1 LRHLEKAKWE
11 SLDFERGSLVE
22 RTRAPSSAREEAES
36 NNEVPLVSIEEGGVC
51 GPFGPQNLFLFN
63 GLSLHDCRPD
73 HGEKSKEE
81 EEKGLVLR
89 K

>member
-1 LRHLEKAKWE
+1 
-11 SLDFERGSLVE
+11 
-22 RTRAPSSAREEAES
+22 
-36 NNEVPLVSIEEGGVC
+36 VPVVSIEEGGVC